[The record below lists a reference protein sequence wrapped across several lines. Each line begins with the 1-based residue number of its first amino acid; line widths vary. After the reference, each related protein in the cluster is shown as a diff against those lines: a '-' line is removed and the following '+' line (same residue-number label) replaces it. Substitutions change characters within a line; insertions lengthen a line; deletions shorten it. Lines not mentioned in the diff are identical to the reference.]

1 MAPPRTDSLTPQAT
15 ARSWPATA
23 STGRGRLGGDRL
35 PALIAAGTLLTIAV
49 GLLAKAAGVDWHTP
63 AQPLTVLLRPRL
75 SPWAVLAV
83 AVLLASLYGGRRLLA
98 ADVGPIWFGL
108 AGFALTLL
116 TRLALNGMRSGP
128 SGLYD
133 VFVVRANHGEGR
145 TEYLPAL
152 SHLDRGVGQF
162 LDHFDA
168 LVPTL
173 PVHAAGNPPGLL
185 LSMNALGIDTA
196 QGLAALTIVVGAM
209 ATPAL
214 YALARQLFQ
223 ETTARVAALLFIFVP
238 ASLLYGATSADA
250 MYVTPA
256 TIAAACLISRRPPV
270 VLVGAGA
277 LAIASFFSYA
287 LLAIGAWATLLRW
300 RRDGFATALRVALLC
315 ATALVAFYA
324 ALGLISGFDVL
335 AVLQATNERYHD
347 GIAHLRPY
355 LFYLFGSP
363 AAFLVMLGP
372 VAWFAARSLGTRETT
387 ALALAAVIAIAA
399 LAGYTKG
406 ETERIWVFLV
416 PLACLAAARS
426 VRAGRLP
433 LILVLL
439 TAQALVIEALFA
451 TKW

>member
-1 MAPPRTDSLTPQAT
+1 LAN
-15 ARSWPATA
+15 
-23 STGRGRLGGDRL
+23 DRV
-35 PALIAAGTLLTIAV
+35 PALLAAATLVTIAV
-49 GLLAKAAGVDWHTP
+49 GLIAKAAGVDWHTP

-75 SPWAVLAV
+75 SPWAILGVAMLA
-83 AVLLASLYGGRRLLA
+83 AALYAGRRLLDA
-98 ADVGPIWFGL
+98 EIGAVGFGL
-108 AGFALTLL
+108 AGFALTLV
-116 TRLALNGMRSGP
+116 TRLAVNGMRSGP

-133 VFVVRANHGEGR
+133 VFVVRAGHGEGR

-152 SHLDRGVGQF
+152 SALNRGAGAF
-162 LDHFDA
+162 LDHFDS
-168 LVPTL
+168 LVATL

-185 LSMNALGIDTA
+185 LSMDALGIDTA

-214 YALARQLFQ
+214 YALARQLFA
-223 ETTARVAALLFIFVP
+223 ETTARAAALLFVFVP

-256 TIAAACLISRRPPV
+256 IVATACLISRRTPV
-270 VLVGAGA
+270 VVVGA
-277 LAIASFFSYA
+277 LALAVASFFSYA
-287 LLAIGAWATLLRW
+287 LLAIGVWVALVRW
-300 RRDGFATALRVALLC
+300 RRDGLATALRVALLC
-315 ATALVAFYA
+315 AAALVAFYL
-324 ALGLISGFDVL
+324 ALYLASGFDVL

-372 VAWFAARSLGTRETT
+372 VAWFAARSLGAREATAI
-387 ALALAAVIAIAA
+387 ALAVVVAIAA
-399 LAGYTKG
+399 LAGFTKG
-406 ETERIWVFLV
+406 ETERIWIFLA

-426 VRAGRLP
+426 LRVERLP
-433 LILVLL
+433 LMLVLL
-439 TAQALVIEALFA
+439 TAQALVVEVLFA

>member
-1 MAPPRTDSLTPQAT
+1 MASSPADSLTSLA
-15 ARSWPATA
+15 A
-23 STGRGRLGGDRL
+23 SKHEDLGTSGRKRLKGDRL
-35 PALIAAGTLLTIAV
+35 PALIAAATLLTIAV
-49 GLLAKAAGVDWHTP
+49 GLIAKAAGVDWYTP

-75 SPWAVLAV
+75 SPWALLGIAVLA
-83 AVLLASLYGGRRLLA
+83 AALYAARRLFTA
-98 ADVGPIWFGL
+98 EMGGIGFAL
-108 AGFALTLL
+108 AGFALTLF
-116 TRLALNGMRSGP
+116 TRVALNGMRSGP

-133 VFVVRANHGEGR
+133 VFVVHANHGEGR

-152 SHLDRGVGQF
+152 PLLDGGVERF
-162 LDHFDA
+162 LDYFDA

-185 LSMNALGIDTA
+185 LSMDALGIDTP

-214 YALARQLFQ
+214 YALARQLFP
-223 ETTARVAALLFIFVP
+223 EPIARAATLLFVFVP

-256 TIAAACLISRRPPV
+256 IVAAACLVSRRAAV
-270 VLVGAGA
+270 VLAGAVA

-287 LLAIGAWATLLRW
+287 LLAVGAWAVLVRW
-300 RRDGFATALRVALLC
+300 RRDGLATALRVALLC
-315 ATALVAFYA
+315 AATVVAFYA
-324 ALGLISGFDVL
+324 GLYLVSGFDVL
-335 AVLQATNERYHD
+335 AVLQATNKRYHD

-372 VAWFAARSLGTRETT
+372 VAWFAARSLGAREST

-399 LAGYTKG
+399 LVGYTKG

-426 VRAGRLP
+426 LRVERLQ
-433 LILVLL
+433 LVLVLL
-439 TAQALVIEALFA
+439 TAQALLIEALFA

>member
-1 MAPPRTDSLTPQAT
+1 MASPRADSLTPQSAAQPWAPTAAT
-15 ARSWPATA
+15 
-23 STGRGRLGGDRL
+23 GGGRLRGDRL
-35 PALIAAGTLLTIAV
+35 PALIAAATLLTIAV
-49 GLLAKAAGVDWHTP
+49 GLIAKAAGADWHTP

-75 SPWAVLAV
+75 SPWAVLGV
-83 AVLLASLYGGRRLLA
+83 AVLVAALFAGRRLLA
-98 ADVGPIWFGL
+98 ADIGPIWFGL

-133 VFVVRANHGEGR
+133 VFIVRANHGEGR

-152 SHLDRGVGQF
+152 SHLEPGVGPF

-185 LSMNALGIDTA
+185 LSMDALGIDTA

-214 YALARQLFQ
+214 YALARQLFA
-223 ETTARVAALLFIFVP
+223 EPTARAAALLFVFVP

-256 TIAAACLISRRPPV
+256 IVAAACLVSRRSSV
-270 VLVGAGA
+270 VLIGAAA

-287 LLAIGAWATLLRW
+287 LLAIGAWAALVRW
-300 RRDGFATALRVALLC
+300 RRNGLATALRVALLC
-315 ATALVAFYA
+315 AAALVAFYA
-324 ALGLISGFDVL
+324 ALGLISGFDIL
-335 AVLQATNERYHD
+335 AVLRATNERYHD

-372 VAWFAARSLGTRETT
+372 VAWFAARSLGARETT
-387 ALALAAVIAIAA
+387 ALALAAVIAVAA

-426 VRAGRLP
+426 VRAERLP
-433 LILVLL
+433 LVLVLL
-439 TAQALVIEALFA
+439 TSQALLIEALFA

>member
-1 MAPPRTDSLTPQAT
+1 MASPRADSLTPPPAGQDWEGAGT
-15 ARSWPATA
+15 AA
-23 STGRGRLGGDRL
+23 RGRSRADRV
-35 PALIAAGTLLTIAV
+35 PALIAAATLLTIAV
-49 GLLAKAAGVDWHTP
+49 GLIAKAAGVDWHTP

-75 SPWAVLAV
+75 SPWAALGLAILAV
-83 AVLLASLYGGRRLLA
+83 ALYAGRRLLTA
-98 ADVGPIWFGL
+98 QIGPIWFGL

-133 VFVVRANHGEGR
+133 VFVVRGGHGEGR

-152 SHLDRGVGQF
+152 SHLERGAGWF

-168 LVPTL
+168 LVPVL

-185 LSMNALGIDTA
+185 LSMDALGIDTA

-214 YALARQLFQ
+214 YALARQLFA
-223 ETTARVAALLFIFVP
+223 EPTARAAALLFVFVP

-256 TIAAACLISRRPPV
+256 IAAAACLVSRRASV
-270 VLVGAGA
+270 VAIGAAA

-287 LLAIGAWATLLRW
+287 LLAVGAWAALVRW
-300 RRDGFATALRVALLC
+300 RRDGLATALRVALLC
-315 ATALVAFYA
+315 GAALVAFYA

-335 AVLQATNERYHD
+335 AVLRATNERYHD

-372 VAWFAARSLGTRETT
+372 VAWFAARSLGARETT
-387 ALALAAVIAIAA
+387 AVALAVVIAIAA
-399 LAGYTKG
+399 LAGFTKG

-416 PLACLAAARS
+416 PLACLSAARS
-426 VRAGRLP
+426 LRAERLP
-433 LILVLL
+433 PLLVLL
-439 TAQALVIEALFA
+439 AAQAIVIEALFA